1 MIGTLD
7 LEVWSFGKGE
17 GCVRLILLSGGSG
30 KRLWPL
36 SNDARSKQFLQV
48 LENEDG
54 DRESMVQRVWGQL
67 NSVGLANSAVVAT
80 SKSQIDMMK
89 NQLGDSVKL
98 VVEPERRDTY
108 PAIALAAA
116 YLSSV
121 EHVSRDEVVAV
132 LPVDS
137 FVDDRFFQRVKE
149 LENVL
154 LTADADLALVGV
166 EPTYP
171 SEKYGY
177 IVPEL
182 SQDDHPFV
190 NVSHFQEK
198 PEEAQARELIVQQ
211 ALWNCGVFA
220 FKLGYILS
228 KLEEIGLPTDYLKLI
243 NKYSSL
249 PKISF
254 DYEVVEKAEN
264 VVAIRYDGEWKDLG
278 TWNTLT
284 EEIANPIIGNGVLS
298 QDCAETHLINELD
311 IPIIV
316 LGLSNVVV
324 AASPDG
330 ILVTNKKD
338 SPRIKDLVNGFTQ
351 RPMFEERRW
360 GWYRVLDHTKYDHG
374 KEVLTK
380 RIGVLAGKCLSYQL
394 HYQRSEVWTIT
405 NGEGEFALDDVIYQ
419 VKSGDVLNIPA
430 GTKHGVRAK
439 TDLEFIEVQAGTDLV
454 EGDIVRIFMEW
465 DEVEK
470 HCRVA
475 REGVSRNDKSGVQIV
490 GF

>member
-1 MIGTLD
+1 MVNC
-7 LEVWSFGKGE
+7 EKGDSLM
-17 GCVRLILLSGGSG
+17 RLILLSGGSG

-36 SNDARSKQFLQV
+36 SNDARSKQFLKV
-48 LENEDG
+48 LERSDG
-54 DRESMVQRVWGQL
+54 ERESMVQRVWGQL
-67 NSVGLANSAVVAT
+67 KSVGLADSAVVAT

-89 NQLGDSVKL
+89 NQLGQSVKL

-116 YLSSV
+116 FLSSV
-121 EHVSRDEVVAV
+121 EHVSPDEVVAV

-137 FVDDRFFQRVKE
+137 FVDYRFFQRVKE
-149 LENVL
+149 LEDVL
-154 LTADADLALVGV
+154 IKTNADLALVGV
-166 EPTYP
+166 SPTYP

-182 SQDDHPFV
+182 NKEGHPFV
-190 NVSHFQEK
+190 EVSHFQEK
-198 PEEAQARELIVQQ
+198 PKEEQARELIAQQ

-228 KLEEIGLPTDYLKLI
+228 KLEEIGLPTDYLKLM
-243 NKYSSL
+243 NKYESL

-254 DYEVVEKAEN
+254 DYEVVEKAKN

-284 EEIANPIIGNGVLS
+284 EEIASPIIGHGVLCRES
-298 QDCAETHLINELD
+298 LGTHLINELD

-316 LGLSNVVV
+316 LGLSNIVV

-330 ILVTNKKD
+330 ILVTSKID
-338 SPRIKDLVNGFTQ
+338 SPQIKDLVNGFEQ

-374 KEVLTK
+374 QEVLTK
-380 RIGVLAGKCLSYQL
+380 RIGVSAGKCLSYQL

-405 NGEGEFALDDVIYQ
+405 NGVGEFALDDVIYK
-419 VKSGDVLNIPA
+419 VKPGDVLNIPI
-430 GTKHGVRAK
+430 GSKHGVRAE

-454 EGDIVRIFMEW
+454 EDDIVRIFMGW
-465 DEVEK
+465 DEVRACCK
-470 HCRVA
+470 VA
-475 REGVSRNDKSGVQIV
+475 GEGVSEFGKPGVKIV
-490 GF
+490 